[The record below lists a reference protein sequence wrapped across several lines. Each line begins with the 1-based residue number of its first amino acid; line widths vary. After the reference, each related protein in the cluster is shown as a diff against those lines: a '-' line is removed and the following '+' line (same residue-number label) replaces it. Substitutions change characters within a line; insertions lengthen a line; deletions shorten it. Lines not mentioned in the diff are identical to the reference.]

1 MEKETL
7 IACLNFL
14 LLFTHYSSKIL
25 SLSSI
30 ILEIWISLSDYPHWD
45 VFLPFFHRGCKRCNL
60 CPCNWICWCTPPQ
73 YDGNVSMVLLEHISH
88 VSCWNSLPHQRLE
101 DAHHRY
107 CSSWTSCAAWL
118 VVSEIEE
125 EKNCLCGE
133 SDILLL
139 LLLCFSR
146 TKFSGSKRVAEILT
160 GNLMSIIV
168 ILLSNWTSCIAE
180 R

>member
-73 YDGNVSMVLLEHISH
+73 YDGNVSMVLLEHISY

-139 LLLCFSR
+139 LLCFSR

-160 GNLMSIIV
+160 GNLMSIYG
-168 ILLSNWTSCIAE
+168 
-180 R
+180 